1 MVTTRS
7 QARPIPGTH
16 AHFTLP
22 CLISSVT
29 HSVSAIAASS
39 WLEMPKS
46 GKSWLMPPSG
56 SVTPT
61 YSM

>member
-1 MVTTRS
+1 MVTMRS

-16 AHFTLP
+16 AHFAFP
-22 CLISSVT
+22 CLISNVTQSVN
-29 HSVSAIAASS
+29 AIAASS
-39 WLEMPKS
+39 WLAMPKS
-46 GKSWLMPPSG
+46 GKSWSMPPSG